1 MFSEK
6 SELTVESVLKN
17 HQSEVSIVDK
27 LTILKNER
35 LRIPQR
41 HEYHR
46 KCGFAQRN
54 SRVETEETEIENAAS
69 KNKGNVEIGDKT
81 TISLSRKI
89 GETVREISFLFQSVV
104 CDNLSDSILRNVLHS
119 ADLQAEIQRT
129 KDETKQ
135 TVEKSSDVYTLENKD
150 SESNSDENDEYAEER
165 NSDEASEKISNCR
178 DPETVVQQQTE
189 QNKTNQASRTEN
201 SNRGV
206 PDNAVAEHLE
216 VNEINHSPSQQ
227 HLGESGNISPQPALE
242 QEELVDESYAYA
254 PIDCWLCGKKLVIT
268 RLSAIFFCRNV
279 QTSARSSI
287 ISISLLLL
295 SNSFFLAMN
304 LMKLVNTFLL
314 LTVTPFP

>member
-1 MFSEK
+1 MLKE
-6 SELTVESVLKN
+6 TV
-17 HQSEVSIVDK
+17 
-27 LTILKNER
+27 
-35 LRIPQR
+35 
-41 HEYHR
+41 
-46 KCGFAQRN
+46 
-54 SRVETEETEIENAAS
+54 RVETEETEIENAAS
-69 KNKGNVEIGDKT
+69 KNKGNAEIGDKT

-104 CDNLSDSILRNVLHS
+104 CDNLSDSILHNVLHS
-119 ADLQAEIQRT
+119 ADLQAEIQR

-165 NSDEASEKISNCR
+165 TSDEASEKISNCR

-189 QNKTNQASRTEN
+189 QSSKTNQASRTEN

-268 RLSAIFFCRNV
+268 RLSAM
-279 QTSARSSI
+279 
-287 ISISLLLL
+287 
-295 SNSFFLAMN
+295 FFLLEYTNMFKV
-304 LMKLVNTFLL
+304 LDPQSFQFLCCCCP
-314 LTVTPFP
+314 TVFWP